1 MATGDTDLARGMR
14 LAARENLAAAILL
27 LEHGHIRA
35 AASRFY
41 FAMFQA
47 AVCALERRGA
57 KPPSRDRYW
66 SHDLVLRLAQSIRGD
81 VQDKVRLR
89 DLRKMRISGDYQ
101 AWEFERRDL
110 ERIKNDVRRFV
121 EEVTT

>member
-1 MATGDTDLARGMR
+1 MATGDTDIAREMR
-14 LAARENLAAAILL
+14 LAARENLAAAFLL
-27 LEHGHIRA
+27 LERGLLRA
-35 AASRFY
+35 AASRLY
-41 FAMFQA
+41 FSMFQA

-81 VQDKVRLR
+81 VQDEVRLR

-101 AWEFERRDL
+101 VWEFERRHL
-110 ERIKNDVRRFV
+110 ERVRNDVRRFV
-121 EEVTT
+121 EEVTA